1 MSSVI
6 FESNHRRRHAHT
18 RRCIQRA
25 LRRRLPVIVAAGAG
39 TGVTATLLALPPLA
53 GVAASVS
60 AATVLAGRVT
70 WRAYLRHRDDLP
82 ETRPVRMP

>member
-1 MSSVI
+1 MSSVL
-6 FESNHRRRHAHT
+6 FESNRRRRHAHT
-18 RRCIQRA
+18 RRCVRRA

-39 TGVTATLLALPPLA
+39 TGVTAALLALPPLT
-53 GVAASVS
+53 GVVASVG

>member
-18 RRCIQRA
+18 RRCVRRA

-39 TGVTATLLALPPLA
+39 TGLAASLLALPPLA
-53 GVAASVS
+53 GVVGALG
-60 AATVLAGRVT
+60 AATALAGRVS
-70 WRAYLRHRDDLP
+70 WRAFQRHRDDLP
-82 ETRPVRMP
+82 ETRPIRVP